1 MRDMFPGW
9 TPPDEETLDRYWQQA
24 TVAVDAS
31 VLLDLYRF
39 SSEARSNLLE
49 VLHSFGERL
58 WVPHQ
63 VAYEFHR
70 NRFGVL
76 LAQREAEDALLGE
89 LGEIRHDINEQL
101 SKRLR
106 GVGRRDVAPLRKAI
120 EDGFSGLRE
129 KLQEV
134 EKAHTEGLGDS
145 IRDDPIYEEV
155 VELCGH
161 RIGRAFEGERLK
173 EVLADAEERLKNEIP
188 PGYMDAEKDGDGRF
202 GDMILWHQL
211 CDRAR
216 ETNKPVILVAD
227 DQKADWV
234 WEVRGKVLGP
244 RPELVAEM
252 REKADVGFH
261 LYTPVRLL
269 QVWQEREEGREVAE
283 GVLDEIEEPATDVG
297 TAGWERLPS
306 RPEPVARG
314 GFQPMIWPPAGMQ
327 GTAGHRF
334 VEEGIELT
342 LAMRVL
348 AAQEYPLR
356 FSVAVTG
363 PNGVVSTFTFSPLFL
378 QGAHHQLAV
387 PYPGSFPGVDELQ
400 SGTYAIEWRATPEVP
415 GELFSPDILVARHFL
430 ALSTPSSQDVS
441 S

>member
-9 TPPDEETLDRYWQQA
+9 TPPADATLDQYWQQG

-39 SSEARSNLLE
+39 SREARSNLLE
-49 VLHSFGERL
+49 VLRSFGERL

-89 LGEIRHDINEQL
+89 LDGIRHDIDEQL

-129 KLQEV
+129 QLQEV

-145 IRDDPIYEEV
+145 IREDPIYEEV
-155 VELCGH
+155 VELCGD
-161 RIGRAFEGERLK
+161 RIGKAFEGERLK
-173 EVLADAEERLKNEIP
+173 EVLADAENRLKNEIP
-188 PGYMDAEKDGDGRF
+188 PGYLDADKDGDGRF

-216 ETNKPVILVAD
+216 VTKKPVILVAD

-261 LYTPVRLL
+261 LYTPARLL

-283 GVLDEIEEPATDVG
+283 GVLDEIEEPATG
-297 TAGWERLPS
+297 GLTEWERTPS
-306 RPEPVARG
+306 WTEAAAQR
-314 GFQPMIWPPAGMQ
+314 GFQPTIWPAGGMQ

-334 VEEGIELT
+334 ADGEIELT
-342 LAMRVL
+342 LAVRVITG
-348 AAQEYPLR
+348 QEYPLR
-356 FSVAVTG
+356 VSVAVTD
-363 PNGVVSTFTFSPLFL
+363 PSGVVSTFTFGSLLL
-378 QGAHHQLAV
+378 QAAHHQLAV

-400 SGTYAIEWRATPEVP
+400 SGAYGIEWRAATEVP
-415 GELFSPDILVARHFL
+415 GELFSPDILVARHFF
-430 ALSTPSSQDVS
+430 ALSTPSSQDAS
-441 S
+441 G